1 MLQAFKFAETVRT
14 GWQDGPLKQSLAI
27 SEALM
32 RANPFYALWSARK
45 ADVFAAP
52 PWAAAGSLALLPAN
66 IAKAMV
72 DALVAQKT
80 PSSEAHGLSPAND
93 TITPEP
99 VVHVPE
105 AAPEPVDLKV
115 EAEAPLPP
123 PAPAHT
129 RPPMLDAPE
138 RDSADDLTL
147 IKGIGPKVSA
157 RLNELGIFHFS
168 QIASWTDSEKAWVE
182 GYLGMPGKVVR
193 GDWAGKAQLLLE
205 A

>member
-1 MLQAFKFAETVRT
+1 MLQAFKLAETVRA
-14 GWQDGPLKQSLAI
+14 GWQDGPLKQTLAI

-32 RANPFYALWSARK
+32 QANPFYALWSARK

-52 PWAAAGSLALLPAN
+52 PWAAVGSLALLPAN

-72 DALVAQKT
+72 DALVAQRT
-80 PSSEAHGLSPAND
+80 PSNEAHGLSPAND
-93 TITPEP
+93 TLTPEP

-105 AAPEPVDLKV
+105 AATVTVDTKGEG
-115 EAEAPLPP
+115 EALLPP
-123 PAPAHT
+123 PATAHT
-129 RPPMLDAPE
+129 RPPMLEAPAGE
-138 RDSADDLTL
+138 SADDLTL

-182 GYLGMPGKVVR
+182 AYLGMPGKVVR